1 MSEQKEDALT
11 ILNSDVVKLDKVNE
25 QIDYKTDAR
34 FRQIDNRTAAQV
46 SGLLQYL
53 PQTIAGNALNGT
65 FRVEFPEGISGV
77 LVQHGNGY
85 LSVMKDLDNGK
96 FVGQATFVPT
106 SNTAPMLLGM
116 FTALSVVTSQYYLTQ
131 INHNL
136 EEVQRKLDQ
145 ILDFLYS
152 DKACEI
158 YAESQTVRTIYLN
171 YPAIMKADEQ
181 RTASIA
187 TIQHA
192 KTVAERNIQF
202 YYRDMNKRVMSELE
216 DKGMPLPDLMN
227 RLNDDKTKS
236 LAYGLIDDLNS
247 YNQAI
252 NLYSICS
259 ILEIVLSQNFEDSY
273 LDFIEEDLTSHF
285 KAHNIIIGKL
295 DGKLTA
301 LANKKGAGKLNYVMK
316 DVQDLLGEGS
326 PEKKYKDI
334 IGQIRTSYNSKSE
347 YRILEDGTVYQKIA

>member
-1 MSEQKEDALT
+1 MSEQKDDALT

-25 QIDYKTDAR
+25 QIDYKRDAR

-116 FTALSVVTSQYYLTQ
+116 FTALSVVTSQYYLAQ
-131 INHNL
+131 INQNL
-136 EEVQRKLDQ
+136 KEVQRKLDQ
-145 ILDFLYS
+145 VLDFLYS

-158 YAESQTVRTIYLN
+158 YAELQAVRTIYLN

-252 NLYSICS
+252 NLY
-259 ILEIVLSQNFEDSY
+259 
-273 LDFIEEDLTSHF
+273 T
-285 KAHNIIIGKL
+285 
-295 DGKLTA
+295 
-301 LANKKGAGKLNYVMK
+301 KK
-316 DVQDLLGEGS
+316 
-326 PEKKYKDI
+326 
-334 IGQIRTSYNSKSE
+334 T
-347 YRILEDGTVYQKIA
+347 